1 MAKVYLATKQEV
13 VNVEQS
19 VTTLNTQINTA
30 STGIDARIQAL
41 EGNNTDLTQLRID
54 VDTVDSQINDP
65 ITGLVKAVTDIDTQ
79 INEVGTGVIARLDD
93 LEQGG
98 TSTMKFRTHSP
109 SGVYEDGEVVQ
120 NGGKLYK
127 ANNAVDGSGTSIPF
141 VEGTG
146 TNEWTELSGVK
157 GAASS
162 IVDDNLP
169 NGRAVVTNT
178 LGKITNATTTSTE
191 IDALSG
197 SRSDSGV
204 TIADTDRFVHND
216 NGVMTQT
223 SFARIWAWVVTKAA
237 GAVSTILTSNLTT
250 NRVLISNTS
259 GKIGVANALTA
270 GRAMTVDA
278 NGLPTISNVTT
289 TELNKLDGGLTPE
302 NVQVDNDDGFL
313 INIDGNLKQVRGDKV
328 KEYVSSGVPRVTYA
342 GRVNSNGS
350 KAETYTGSFSSVKS
364 DIGKYTI
371 SGLNIADTKKAMV
384 LVTCT
389 DIVGGAIGVPE
400 SVFTNTSFQV
410 YLEYDGSY
418 SNVQF
423 RFTVIEWG

>member
-1 MAKVYLATKQEV
+1 MAVGDRIPLISTAT
-13 VNVEQS
+13 QS
-19 VTTLNTQINTA
+19 IVNTA
-30 STGIDARIQAL
+30 SDTITETRIQTQYPPIAVAQ
-41 EGNNTDLTQLRID
+41 DPKDVLTL
-54 VDTVDSQINDP
+54 
-65 ITGLVKAVTDIDTQ
+65 
-79 INEVGTGVIARLDD
+79 
-93 LEQGG
+93 
-98 TSTMKFRTHSP
+98 F
-109 SGVYEDGEVVQ
+109 DGQE
-120 NGGKLYK
+120 LYQDK
-127 ANNAVDGSGTSIPF
+127 
-141 VEGTG
+141 
-146 TNEWTELSGVK
+146 
-157 GAASS
+157 SS
-162 IVDDNLP
+162 
-169 NGRAVVTNT
+169 
-178 LGKITNATTTSTE
+178 ATTAE
-191 IDALSG
+191 LNNIRGAV
-197 SRSDSGV
+197 SDSGV
-204 TIADTDRFVHND
+204 TIADTDRVVHND
-216 NGVMTQT
+216 GGTMKQT
-223 SFARIWAWVVTKAA
+223 SFSRIWAWIVTKAA

-328 KEYVSSGVPRVTYA
+328 KEYVSSGVPRVTHA

-410 YLEYDGSY
+410 HLEYDGSY